1 MVIPLSPK
9 KPCSKIL
16 YLEPVLVIVPTLE
29 PSAATAGTNPTPD
42 KRSFSAGG
50 GIRPELGGPPLV
62 RLNSMMTP
70 LKREAPM
77 NNMGVLFSATRR
89 VSVVANVCNLMQ
101 HRAMLFKR
109 LEATKTMRVYIAHNM
124 DDNEELRAKLKSV
137 EDEFTVAR
145 KVVDEGV
152 KLLRKTEKRKETAKA
167 ESRWLTEE

>member
-50 GIRPELGGPPLV
+50 GIRPELGGPPL
-62 RLNSMMTP
+62 
-70 LKREAPM
+70 
-77 NNMGVLFSATRR
+77 
-89 VSVVANVCNLMQ
+89 VVANVCNLMQ

>member
-1 MVIPLSPK
+1 M
-9 KPCSKIL
+9 
-16 YLEPVLVIVPTLE
+16 
-29 PSAATAGTNPTPD
+29 
-42 KRSFSAGG
+42 
-50 GIRPELGGPPLV
+50 
-62 RLNSMMTP
+62 
-70 LKREAPM
+70 
-77 NNMGVLFSATRR
+77 
-89 VSVVANVCNLMQ
+89 VANVCNLMQ